1 MTKKLLES
9 YLANKRIIE
18 RNRAKIEEERFKE
31 LPAYIGNVKGSAPE
45 FPYTEQ
51 RFSVYMIDPLEE
63 QKSIERIKKLQ
74 ENLERAKE
82 ECQRVELF
90 IEEIQD
96 VKIREIFTYRYLD
109 GLKQQ
114 EVAEK
119 VGYTQARVSQLIG
132 LQLNNL
138 YNL

>member
-51 RFSVYMIDPLEE
+51 RFSVYMNDPVEE
-63 QKSIERIKKLQ
+63 EKSVQKIKKL
-74 ENLERAKE
+74 E
-82 ECQRVELF
+82 EELGEALSDMEKVEAF
-90 IEEIQD
+90 ISGIED
-96 VKIREIFTYRYLD
+96 VRTREIFQYRYLD
-109 GLKQQ
+109 GLKVT

-119 VGYTQARVSQLIG
+119 IGYTHSCVSKKIQKHLETFT
-132 LQLNNL
+132 
-138 YNL
+138 